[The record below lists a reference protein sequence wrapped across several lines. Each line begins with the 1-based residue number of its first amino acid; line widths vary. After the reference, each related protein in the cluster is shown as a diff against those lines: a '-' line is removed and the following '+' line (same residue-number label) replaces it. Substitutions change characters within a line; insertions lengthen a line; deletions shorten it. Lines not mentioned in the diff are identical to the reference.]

1 MNDTFA
7 SSNLN
12 NMIFRNYPVIRI
24 LIPYIIGI
32 ILAYVF
38 SPRVSF
44 PWLIAICFALVA
56 FSFLFKEEK
65 KYSIHWLSGLSI
77 QICFLIF
84 GLFLTLLHYENK
96 LSEQNFV
103 TLEKDRFWQVLVID
117 HPVEKPKSYKATIL
131 IQNNLKGETINK
143 KALVYFGKDSLHIPK
158 YGDILFVHSQLKEFN
173 NVNNP
178 YSFDYKKFMNRKGIF
193 YTSYIPANNWQK
205 INHINT
211 NPIINLAYN
220 IQQYFSGI
228 FSRTGLEGAEY
239 SVITAILLGNDETMD
254 PSLKASYSAAGVSHI
269 LCVSGMHVGI
279 IFMIFDFLLRPLD
292 YSKPGR
298 ITKTTF
304 MMFLIWA
311 YACITGL
318 SPSVRRAAS
327 MFTFVTI
334 GNLLRRNTNIFHSLY
349 ASLFILLIINPLLVF
364 DVGFQLSYLAVFG
377 IVIFQKPI
385 YELWKVKNKI
395 LSYFWNLMSV
405 SIAAQLTTFPISIF
419 YFGQFPNYFL
429 LANLSVISLSF
440 VVVVSG
446 VILLCTSFIPY
457 ISSAVTW
464 VLTHEIK
471 LMNLI
476 ITSIEKLPGAVTEN
490 ICISMLQMV
499 LIYSLIVF
507 FFLFFQ
513 LKMKKYYWLGL
524 LTLLCVIVMFDI
536 DKYSSQHIVN
546 HTTYNLQK
554 GSAISF
560 NYHGKVIIFADSIK
574 DKKHQDYSYS
584 IQNHIRK
591 MRAESVIV
599 PLDTPFYEGNFI
611 TKKDDFII
619 FNDEIYIL
627 MKKKRKALPN
637 QANNFVSLSLY

>member
-1 MNDTFA
+1 MI
-7 SSNLN
+7 LLLPLIQK

-24 LIPYIIGI
+24 LMPYVVGI
-32 ILAYVF
+32 FIAYLF
-38 SPRVSF
+38 SPKVSF
-44 PWLIAICFALVA
+44 PWLIAICCILFA

-65 KYSIHWLSGLSI
+65 NYSTHWLSGLSI
-77 QICFLIF
+77 QFCFLLF
-84 GLFLTLLHYENK
+84 GLILTLLHYENK
-96 LSEQNFV
+96 ISEQN
-103 TLEKDRFWQVLVID
+103 TIMLEKDRFWQVQVID
-117 HPVEKPKSYKATIL
+117 HPIKKAKSYKATIL
-131 IQNNLKGETINK
+131 IQNNLKGETLNK
-143 KALVYFGKDSLHIPK
+143 KALVYFGKDSMHIPK
-158 YGDILFVHSQLKEFN
+158 YGDILFIHAQFKEFD
-173 NVNNP
+173 VVKNP
-178 YSFDYKKFMNRKGIF
+178 YAFDYKKFMNRKGIF
-193 YTSYIPANNWQK
+193 YTAYIPFNNWQK
-205 INHINT
+205 INHKIT
-211 NPIINLAYN
+211 NPIFNLAYN
-220 IQQYFSGI
+220 IQQYFSEI
-228 FSRTGLEGAEY
+228 FAKTGLKGAEY
-239 SVITAILLGNDETMD
+239 SVITAILLGNDETID
-254 PSLKASYSAAGVSHI
+254 PGLKASYSAAGVSHI

-298 ITKTTF
+298 IAKTIF
-304 MMFLIWA
+304 MMILIWT

-385 YELWKVKNKI
+385 YELWHVKSKI

-405 SIAAQLTTFPISIF
+405 SIAAQLSTFPISIF

-440 VVVVSG
+440 IVVVSG
-446 VILLCTSFIPY
+446 VVLLCTFFIPY
-457 ISSAVTW
+457 VSNAVTW
-464 VLTHEIK
+464 MLTHEIK

-476 ITSIEKLPGAVTEN
+476 ITSIEKIPGAVTEN
-490 ICISMLQMV
+490 ISISLLHMALF
-499 LIYSLIVF
+499 YTLIVF

-513 LKMKKYYWLGL
+513 LKKKKYYWLGL
-524 LTLLCVIVMFDI
+524 FTLLTVVIAFDI
-536 DKYSSQHIVN
+536 DKYNSQHIVN

-554 GSAISF
+554 GSAVSF

-574 DKKHQDYSYS
+574 DKKHQDYNFS

-599 PLDTPFYEGNFI
+599 PLDTPFYEGNYI

-619 FNDEIYIL
+619 FNDEIYHL

-637 QANNFVSLSLY
+637 QANNFVSLSL